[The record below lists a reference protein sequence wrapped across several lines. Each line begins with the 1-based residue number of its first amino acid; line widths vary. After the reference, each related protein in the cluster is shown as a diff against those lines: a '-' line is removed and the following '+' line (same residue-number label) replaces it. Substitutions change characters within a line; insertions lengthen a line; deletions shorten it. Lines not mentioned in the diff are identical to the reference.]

1 MEETKMYSPAEAAKR
16 LNMSDDFVREMVREG
31 KLKAYQLG
39 RKIQISE
46 ASIQEFLEGNV
57 YGQS

>member
-1 MEETKMYSPAEAAKR
+1 MEETKMYSPAEAADR
-16 LNMSDDFVREMVREG
+16 LNMSDDFVRAMVREG

-57 YGQS
+57 YGQN

>member
-16 LNMSDDFVREMVREG
+16 LNMSDDFVRAMVREG